1 MYLHPKYAAV
11 SLPVRQLRGFAR
23 VTLEPG
29 ETKTV
34 ALAVRP
40 EDMMFLDRD
49 MLWRVPSGVVDVMI
63 GSAADHIVLS
73 ETLQVKA
80 DDGLTVT
87 GLSTQPDLAR

>member
-1 MYLHPKYAAV
+1 
-11 SLPVRQLRGFAR
+11 
-23 VTLEPG
+23 
-29 ETKTV
+29 
-34 ALAVRP
+34 
-40 EDMMFLDRD
+40 MFLDRD